1 MPGGSE
7 LNFSLIN
14 HADFLTQIGRSDQF
28 HHGIGVERYTPVF
41 QTGVERALLSCPSI
55 SRDANT
61 GAGQDFTDLAGAVQP
76 RLRVAFGSQTLIVK
90 LRLLPGWNTV
100 RIRGDPPI
108 STLPQLK
115 HQSAAL
121 RTRRLQV
128 GFLPGV
134 PVSRRVSPTRRGA
147 PLRTGRLWV
156 QILHAA
162 PICPRSPTQRQR
174 T

>member
-1 MPGGSE
+1 MPVHFPSE
-7 LNFSLIN
+7 SGLPAETT
-14 HADFLTQIGRSDQF
+14 HGRSN
-28 HHGIGVERYTPVF
+28 G
-41 QTGVERALLSCPSI
+41 RAPDSVRLGFPL
-55 SRDANT
+55 RDTNT
-61 GAGQDFTDLAGAVQP
+61 GAGQDFTDLAAAVQL

-115 HQSAAL
+115 HRSAAL